1 MVTTSLRPKARK
13 KTFSDQVRD
22 IKADV
27 KTDFGY
33 FSAAIKGEKYNDP
46 NPERTASRAA
56 RSRAALD
63 KIANYNDNDKPSRSS
78 GPSAPSAPNPKAVA
92 AARMKAEGRKN
103 RKKFEDEKGKKVK
116 KRRKLL
122 LNIKEAS
129 S

>member
-13 KTFSDQVRD
+13 KTFFEQV
-22 IKADV
+22 KADL

-56 RSRAALD
+56 RSRAALED
-63 KIANYNDNDKPSRSS
+63 LQKSDRGSKSKAAAA
-78 GPSAPSAPNPKAVA
+78 APDPKAVA
-92 AARMKAEGRKN
+92 AARMKAEGQKN

>member
-56 RSRAALD
+56 RSRAAMEDLQ
-63 KIANYNDNDKPSRSS
+63 KSDNGSKSKA
-78 GPSAPSAPNPKAVA
+78 APAAAAPDPKAVA
-92 AARMKAEGRKN
+92 AARMKAEGQKN
-103 RKKFEDEKGKKVK
+103 RKKFEAEKGKKVK

>member
-13 KTFSDQVRD
+13 KTFFEQV
-22 IKADV
+22 KADV

-56 RSRAALD
+56 RSRAALED
-63 KIANYNDNDKPSRSS
+63 LQKSDRGSKSKA
-78 GPSAPSAPNPKAVA
+78 APAAAAAPDPKAVA

-103 RKKFEDEKGKKVK
+103 RKKFEAEKGKKVK

>member
-1 MVTTSLRPKARK
+1 MVTRSLRPKARK
-13 KTFSDQVRD
+13 KTFFEQV
-22 IKADV
+22 KADV

-56 RSRAALD
+56 RSRAAQEDLRKRD
-63 KIANYNDNDKPSRSS
+63 RGSKSKA
-78 GPSAPSAPNPKAVA
+78 APAAPAAAAPDPKAVA

>member
-1 MVTTSLRPKARK
+1 MVTTSLRPKSRK

-56 RSRAALD
+56 RSRAAMEDLQKSD
-63 KIANYNDNDKPSRSS
+63 KGSKSKAA
-78 GPSAPSAPNPKAVA
+78 APDPKAVA

-103 RKKFEDEKGKKVK
+103 RKKFEAEKGKKVK

-122 LNIKEAS
+122 LYIKEAS